1 MVISNLKCKYRL
13 SCTLEIIMQ
22 MKFLISVVKMGQ
34 KGAKTEKN
42 LKLSMKK
49 WKKIIKMFMSHLNGF
64 MYLREIEKK
73 ETNN

>member
-34 KGAKTEKN
+34 KGAKIEKK

-49 WKKIIKMFMSHLNGF
+49 WEKIIKMFMSHLNGF